1 VQNTFGSDFGGS
13 PGDSLRECPLV
24 VVFVVVL
31 VVVGVQY
38 NI

>member
-1 VQNTFGSDFGGS
+1 VQNTLGSDFGGS

-24 VVFVVVL
+24 VV
-31 VVVGVQY
+31 GVQY